1 MLSFGSCQGMVFSD
15 EMCEQFCAEKKKD
28 DLCDCIIQAA
38 AWYKWQ
44 HNVPQS
50 GRPDAADPG
59 GSEER
64 VWPEARGTEGS
75 GGYSNSDDYEDE
87 PEMEEED
94 IEDYRKGGYHPLKIG
109 DTFKSNRYKV
119 VRKLGWGHFS
129 TVWLAHDRDRDIHVA
144 LKIVKSAAHYT
155 EAALDEIELCTR
167 TVSVREPHVGR
178 EHVAKMLDSFEHSGP
193 NGRHVC
199 MVFEVLG
206 ENLLSLLRNARR
218 YSSLRDV
225 VCPARAENGTGDGWN
240 SRGST
245 ADSQHSGGAEDKS
258 RSSEGLSITL
268 VKQVARQI
276 IAGLAYL
283 HGPCNMI
290 HTDLKPE
297 NVLVCIDNVEEVIRN
312 ELSKDAASSEALNQ
326 SALVQTSRSVANSR
340 APSPVND
347 GTPQGT
353 REQTKT
359 TANPAHSL
367 ERDLNDISIAGTPS
381 HSPPESMGSAQ
392 ALSGTSSPG
401 QRQGIRVKLADLGNA
416 TWADHHFTEDIQTR
430 QYRSPEVIIGTRWD
444 TTADIWSCAC
454 LVFELLTGDYLF
466 EPHSGSR
473 YSKDEDHIAQIMETL
488 GPFSKKFA
496 LSGKFSSELFNRRG
510 ELRHIHRL
518 HPFPLKDLLH
528 DEYGFSTQDS
538 REIADFLLP
547 MLEISPTRRSSAESM
562 LSHRWLQ

>member
-1 MLSFGSCQGMVFSD
+1 MAKKQKQKKPAQVQIQSPAQGNNVESRSSVAVQAHTQSSRLDSAGHASNDSD
-15 EMCEQFCAEKKKD
+15 
-28 DLCDCIIQAA
+28 
-38 AWYKWQ
+38 
-44 HNVPQS
+44 S
-50 GRPDAADPG
+50 RPDMNDRDT
-59 GSEER
+59 SC
-64 VWPEARGTEGS
+64 
-75 GGYSNSDDYEDE
+75 SNSDDYEDE
-87 PEMEEED
+87 PDVEEED
-94 IEDYRKGGYHPLKIG
+94 IEDYRKGGYHPVKIG
-109 DTFKSNRYKV
+109 DSFKAERYKV

-129 TVWLAHDRDRDIHVA
+129 TVWLAYDHDKGIHVA

-167 TVSVREPHVGR
+167 TVSVKEPHVGR
-178 EHVAKMLDSFEHSGP
+178 DFVAKMLDSFEHSGP

-225 VCPARAENGTGDGWN
+225 VWPAAATESGNGSDWQ

-245 ADSQHSGGAEDKS
+245 AESQTSGTAEDKH
-258 RSSEGLSITL
+258 RSNEGLSLPL
-268 VKQVARQI
+268 VKQIARQI

-297 NVLVCIDNVEEVIRN
+297 NVLVCIDNVEDVIRT
-312 ELSKDAASSEALNQ
+312 ELRKDAAAIEAQEQ
-326 SALVQTSRSVANSR
+326 STLVQTSRSVANSR
-340 APSPVND
+340 APSPVNGSAARASLD
-347 GTPQGT
+347 K
-353 REQTKT
+353 REQAKT
-359 TANPAHSL
+359 ATNTAHSL

-381 HSPPESMGSAQ
+381 HSPHGLSNGMQATSGS
-392 ALSGTSSPG
+392 SSPG
-401 QRQGIRVKLADLGNA
+401 RLQGINVKLADLGNA

-430 QYRSPEVIIGTRWD
+430 QYRSPEVIIGSRWD

-454 LVFELLTGDYLF
+454 LIFELLTGDYLF

-496 LSGKFSSELFNRRG
+496 LSGKFSGELFNRRG

-518 HPFPLKDLLH
+518 HTFPLKDLLH
-528 DEYGFSTQDS
+528 DEYGFSTQES
-538 REIADFLLP
+538 REFADFLLP
-547 MLEISPTRRSSAESM
+547 MLEINPARRSSAESM
-562 LSHRWLQ
+562 LSHRWLK